1 MESYEIFKNACVMR
15 GRTIADVCKKAGW
28 GERSSDNWKK
38 GHIPSVAVVLALSKE
53 LKTTVEYLMGETN
66 DIDAK
71 VSNGLEGLSDSEIE
85 LLTVFRSLNQDG
97 QGKVI
102 ENAADLLGNVKY
114 KKDESSVKTA

>member
-71 VSNGLEGLSDSEIE
+71 VSNGLESLSDSEIE